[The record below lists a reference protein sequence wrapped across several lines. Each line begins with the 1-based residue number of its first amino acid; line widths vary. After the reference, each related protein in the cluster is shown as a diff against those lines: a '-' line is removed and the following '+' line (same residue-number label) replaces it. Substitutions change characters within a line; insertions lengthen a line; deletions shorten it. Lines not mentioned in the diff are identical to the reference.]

1 VKLLPVAACR
11 VLLNPTVPKF
21 SGLVAV
27 VVRLKKWVKTVEN
40 GFLFSTVF
48 AHGAQHFQA
57 VHQLHFLTY

>member
-1 VKLLPVAACR
+1 M
-11 VLLNPTVPKF
+11 LNPTVPKF

-27 VVRLKKWVKTVEN
+27 VGRLKKWVKTVEN

-57 VHQLHFLTY
+57 VHQLEKFCLG